1 MKKQTLITVFTALFI
16 LIFAGT
22 VSAAD
27 WTVNP
32 GDNIQTAIDGAGD
45 DDTITVNDDAGAAY
59 TYTQNILINK
69 RNLTLK
75 ANGTVTLQTPNP
87 DHPTIQID
95 STGSYSTIQSFII
108 SGSTN
113 SANIRLND
121 GADYCNIID
130 NTINNCV
137 YGIDLVSNNDH
148 TLISGNTITSAN
160 GFGIY
165 AYNHCTSNTISENTI
180 SVPNNAIYFN
190 RYCNDNQIMNNILT
204 SSNGIYLYYFS
215 DNNNIEGNTVN
226 NCNYGVTMDSST
238 GNTIQN
244 NIITN
249 SRSYGFWS
257 NYFGNILTG
266 NTIINNVNGV
276 GLSNY
281 VENGQYE
288 TIQYNRIANN
298 SVWNLINHQSLSH
311 GTPDARYN
319 WWGSNLQSQVAAKI
333 SGIVTYDPWLYMTIN
348 ANPNTIKNGVTS
360 LITVS
365 FNNYSSDGNTY
376 TEFDPSVGHIPD
388 GTPVTFSL
396 TNGPF
401 GTLTPPLTVNT
412 VEGIASILFTATQTD
427 VQDVNATTD
436 NQKLMVNIPILGAHA
451 ALDIFFADYNQF
463 VNNNYNIVPITGP
476 VNYLDRVVVVSRI
489 TNMGPNSINWLQY
502 LDSWSSHLTGTN
514 DLWSSWDATSW
525 GHLAYTPTGPHTE
538 NVLALISGHTQYVV
552 IGAIVSASNTVIT
565 DTITTFSQ
573 TPADFEGFD
582 TATASITVN
591 LIATTAD
598 LYVNSESSN
607 NNPTVGEIYT
617 LTFKL
622 GNRGPDTG
630 ENVVFTLPLPDGVEF
645 VDVNVDQGTA
655 NYDPATRTITWTL
668 GDVVVGDPYA
678 WVRVRSLNV
687 GSFIFRPTLTTDTD
701 DSNLENSIQT
711 VTVNVQAA
719 GETTE
724 KTQTVNAQTV
734 EMHNTGIP
742 LLGIVLAILM
752 VLGGFIGTWKK

>member
-1 MKKQTLITVFTALFI
+1 M
-16 LIFAGT
+16 
-22 VSAAD
+22 
-27 WTVNP
+27 
-32 GDNIQTAIDGAGD
+32 
-45 DDTITVNDDAGAAY
+45 
-59 TYTQNILINK
+59 
-69 RNLTLK
+69 
-75 ANGTVTLQTPNP
+75 
-87 DHPTIQID
+87 
-95 STGSYSTIQSFII
+95 
-108 SGSTN
+108 
-113 SANIRLND
+113 
-121 GADYCNIID
+121 
-130 NTINNCV
+130 
-137 YGIDLVSNNDH
+137 
-148 TLISGNTITSAN
+148 
-160 GFGIY
+160 
-165 AYNHCTSNTISENTI
+165 
-180 SVPNNAIYFN
+180 
-190 RYCNDNQIMNNILT
+190 
-204 SSNGIYLYYFS
+204 
-215 DNNNIEGNTVN
+215 
-226 NCNYGVTMDSST
+226 
-238 GNTIQN
+238 
-244 NIITN
+244 
-249 SRSYGFWS
+249 
-257 NYFGNILTG
+257 
-266 NTIINNVNGV
+266 
-276 GLSNY
+276 
-281 VENGQYE
+281 
-288 TIQYNRIANN
+288 
-298 SVWNLINHQSLSH
+298 
-311 GTPDARYN
+311 
-319 WWGSNLQSQVAAKI
+319 
-333 SGIVTYDPWLYMTIN
+333 
-348 ANPNTIKNGVTS
+348 
-360 LITVS
+360 
-365 FNNYSSDGNTY
+365 
-376 TEFDPSVGHIPD
+376 
-388 GTPVTFSL
+388 
-396 TNGPF
+396 
-401 GTLTPPLTVNT
+401 
-412 VEGIASILFTATQTD
+412 
-427 VQDVNATTD
+427 
-436 NQKLMVNIPILGAHA
+436 
-451 ALDIFFADYNQF
+451 
-463 VNNNYNIVPITGP
+463 
-476 VNYLDRVVVVSRI
+476 
-489 TNMGPNSINWLQY
+489 
-502 LDSWSSHLTGTN
+502 DSWSSHLTGTN